1 MSFVSLDVDQLQIM
15 GIRWKQ
21 RDELIQS
28 CLISRDTQWSKKQQK
43 LKRNSPRYNWG
54 TSGGFTICW
63 CGSVQSKK
71 KRKKTLKRKLVEWDC
86 CDRNDM
92 AWETREEPLYNCLLN
107 KRSLSFSSSFTS
119 HFLSWNYF
127 KLTDNCHQWAI
138 HFFFFSFCP
147 LAVRIWKNKVYSYSE
162 FGVQNYN
169 TFNKTQIPRLT
180 PTL

>member
-71 KRKKTLKRKLVEWDC
+71 KKKENAEKKVGWMGLLWQEWYGLGDKGRAFLQLPAKQALSIFQLK
-86 CDRNDM
+86 
-92 AWETREEPLYNCLLN
+92 LYFTFSVLELL
-107 KRSLSFSSSFTS
+107 
-119 HFLSWNYF
+119 
-127 KLTDNCHQWAI
+127 
-138 HFFFFSFCP
+138 
-147 LAVRIWKNKVYSYSE
+147 
-162 FGVQNYN
+162 
-169 TFNKTQIPRLT
+169 
-180 PTL
+180 

>member
-138 HFFFFSFCP
+138 HFFFFILSARCSNMKKQSLFIFG
-147 LAVRIWKNKVYSYSE
+147 IWC
-162 FGVQNYN
+162 
-169 TFNKTQIPRLT
+169 
-180 PTL
+180 